1 MKILLSLIAAF
12 FLLCTPSFADTKS
25 DAAEIKDVILNMW
38 TAVERG
44 DVEGYLAHV
53 HDDYT
58 LFGENDI
65 YLQSGK
71 GLERESYTDYLA
83 RYTGIRTFMHQPQFR
98 VRGDT
103 AWVTYYWS
111 DSGFAKISTRG
122 EERASATGNVSRG
135 EEGAQRLTGNASR
148 GERFTTQG
156 KSTRI
161 FVKENG
167 KWLCIHGH
175 FTTVGE

>member
-1 MKILLSLIAAF
+1 MKYIQSLIF
-12 FLLCTPSFADTKS
+12 SLFLLVSPVSADPQK
-25 DAAEIKDVILNMW
+25 DAQDIRAAIVSMW
-38 TAVERG
+38 AAVERS
-44 DVEGYLAHV
+44 DVDGYLEHV
-53 HDDYT
+53 HPDYT

-71 GLERESYTDYLA
+71 ALERASYMDYLS
-83 RYTGIRTFMHQPQFR
+83 RYKGIRTFMHQPQFH

-111 DSGFAKISTRG
+111 DSGF
-122 EERASATGNVSRG
+122 SR
-135 EEGAQRLTGNASR
+135 EN

-161 FVKENG
+161 FVKVNE

-175 FTTVGE
+175 FTSIGD

>member
-1 MKILLSLIAAF
+1 MKTFILTVLSLFIFSNIAV
-12 FLLCTPSFADTKS
+12 ADTREEADEIR
-25 DAAEIKDVILNMW
+25 DAIVSMW
-38 TAVERG
+38 AAVERN
-44 DVEGYLAHV
+44 DVEGYLKFV
-53 HDDYT
+53 HPDYT

-71 GLERESYTDYLA
+71 ALERESYTDYLA
-83 RYTGIRTFMHQPQFR
+83 RYKGIRTFMHQPQFHI
-98 VRGDT
+98 RGDT

-111 DSGFAKISTRG
+111 DSGF
-122 EERASATGNVSRG
+122 SRD
-135 EEGAQRLTGNASR
+135 S
-148 GERFTTQG
+148 GERFMTQG

-175 FTTVGE
+175 FTSVDD

>member
-1 MKILLSLIAAF
+1 MKTLLSLIAAF
-12 FLLCTPSFADTKS
+12 FLLCAPSFADTKS
-25 DAAEIKDVILNMW
+25 DAAEIKDVILSMW

-83 RYTGIRTFMHQPQFR
+83 RYEGIRTFMHQPQFHI
-98 VRGDT
+98 RGDT

-111 DSGFAKISTRG
+111 DSGFAKTSG
-122 EERASATGNVSRG
+122 KPS
-135 EEGAQRLTGNASR
+135 GA
-148 GERFTTQG
+148 RFTTQG

-175 FTTVGE
+175 FTTVG

>member
-1 MKILLSLIAAF
+1 MPLAEDILENGQQSPIYVRQGKGRWVLQEGLHRLEAVKLLGSEFILGHVVAAKKYH
-12 FLLCTPSFADTKS
+12 P
-25 DAAEIKDVILNMW
+25 N
-38 TAVERG
+38 
-44 DVEGYLAHV
+44 
-53 HDDYT
+53 YT

-71 GLERESYTDYLA
+71 NLERASYEDYLG
-83 RYTGIRTFMHQPQFR
+83 RYKNIRTFMHQPQFH

-111 DSGFAKISTRG
+111 DSGFARES
-122 EERASATGNVSRG
+122 
-135 EEGAQRLTGNASR
+135 

-156 KSTRI
+156 KSTRV

-175 FTTVGE
+175 FTSVGD